1 MGWELLFLLLPVAAL
16 SGWLAGRRGREPA
29 GARSR
34 EPLSSEYFK
43 GLNYLLNEQPDKAI
57 EVFVRMVEV
66 DGDTIETH
74 FALGNLFRRRGE
86 VERAIRIHQNL
97 IARPTLSRPHRL
109 QALYELGC
117 DYMRAGV
124 LDRAEN
130 LFAEVGEEP
139 VWAERAL
146 SQLLDIY
153 QQEKDWTNA
162 IATAR
167 RLRETVGPEA
177 GRVIAQYQCEL
188 AEEARRKKDL
198 GKAARLIK
206 QALQEDPD
214 CVRASLME
222 AELLLAQDNPKAG
235 IRALKRIER
244 QDPGF
249 LPEAIEP
256 LRRAYTALG
265 RPLELMH
272 YLRQLLK
279 EHGGITVLNA
289 LVELMR
295 QQQGD
300 RDAALFL
307 TDYLKKAPSVRG
319 MERLIELKAA
329 HSADSSIRDE
339 LEILRGLAV
348 QLAETKPAYKCEN
361 CGFEGRT
368 LHWQCPS
375 CKQWARIKHIQGVEA
390 D

>member
-16 SGWLAGRRGREPA
+16 SGWLAGRRGRA
-29 GARSR
+29 SASR
-34 EPLSSEYFK
+34 GGGPLSSEYFK

-66 DGDTIETH
+66 DGETIETH

-97 IARPTLSRPHRL
+97 IARPTLSRAHRL

-130 LFAEVGEEP
+130 LFVEVAEEP
-139 VWAERAL
+139 AWAEQAL
-146 SQLLDIY
+146 QELLDIY
-153 QQEKDWTNA
+153 QQEKDWPNA

-167 RLRETVGPEA
+167 RLRDSVGPA
-177 GRVIAQYQCEL
+177 VGKVIAQYHCEL
-188 AEEARRKKDL
+188 ADEARREPDL
-198 GKAARLIK
+198 PKATRLIK
-206 QALQEDPD
+206 KALQEDPD

-222 AELLLAQDNPKAG
+222 AELLLAQENPKAA
-235 IRALKRIER
+235 IRALKRVER

-249 LPEAIEP
+249 LPETIDLLQE
-256 LRRAYTALG
+256 AYRALG

-272 YLRQLLK
+272 YLRQLLR
-279 EHGGITVLNA
+279 EHGGTTILNA
-289 LVELMR
+289 LVQLMR

-307 TDYLKKAPSVRG
+307 ADYLKKNPSVRG
-319 MERLIELKAA
+319 MERLIELKAT
-329 HSADSSIRDE
+329 HSTDSSVRDE

-348 QLAETKPAYKCEN
+348 QLAETKPAYRCEN

-375 CKQWARIKHIQGVEA
+375 CKQWSRIKHIHSV
-390 D
+390 DVD